1 MLYVRSIVGEKD
13 GRVGCYEIEVAL
25 IFYVWVMK
33 ALCGFSILDVNEL
46 YMWSRCAF
54 DDVKISKGEKGGYSR
69 LESV

>member
-1 MLYVRSIVGEKD
+1 MGVTRWRGGIDLLCMSYESFVWFFYF
-13 GRVGCYEIEVAL
+13 GC
-25 IFYVWVMK
+25 
-33 ALCGFSILDVNEL
+33 DEL